1 VTRPAGESG
10 ALVAPRLGMTPL
22 PPLFFAILLL
32 MIAMY
37 LTLVEIMKHWFYR
50 VTGL

>member
-1 VTRPAGESG
+1 MVR
-10 ALVAPRLGMTPL
+10 RLGMTPL

-32 MIAMY
+32 MIAMH

-50 VTGL
+50 VSGL